1 MKLLLAATLVLMLS
15 VTAIAVPDSQ
25 QLGPYAVS
33 FDLNANYQV
42 QNAQPI
48 EAESANAYQMRLF
61 VDNSTF
67 AVIGITEYAEPTD
80 ATLQIL
86 KSLIPMSMMIRE
98 GLNATNVEDKTIDG
112 KDGFLVTSAPFEEIA
127 GAPST
132 IYRAMYWLDSQGCD
146 CGPVAAGKTSVI
158 ITSTFPQDI
167 TESLLSSLQIVKAE
181 AAASAQPAPTTQD
194 GQIQPTA

>member
-15 VTAIAVPDSQ
+15 AMASAVPDSQ

-48 EAESANAYQMRLF
+48 ESETANAYQMRLF

-80 ATLQIL
+80 ATLQVHE
-86 KSLIPMSMMIRE
+86 SLMPMNMIIRE
-98 GLNATNVEDKTIDG
+98 GLNATNVEEMTIDG
-112 KDGFLVTSAPFEEIA
+112 MEGFMVTSEPFEAVA

-132 IYRAMYWLDSQGCD
+132 VYRAMYWLDSQKCE
-146 CGPVAAGKTSVI
+146 CGPVSVGQTSVI
-158 ITSTFPQDI
+158 ITSTFPQDV
-167 TESLLSSLQIVKAE
+167 TESLLSSLQVVKGE
-181 AAASAQPAPTTQD
+181 AAASTQAASSTQS
-194 GQIQPTA
+194 GQILPPA